1 MSAPAGAAASD
12 AAAMT
17 DDEVREWRHRLRQR
31 SAEVLRRREERVM
44 ARGRVARRRAHGLI
58 DRRAA
63 RLAGPPPPGYELDP
77 DCTE

>member
-1 MSAPAGAAASD
+1 MSAPAGAAAPG

-17 DDEVREWRHRLRQR
+17 DDEVREWRQSLRRR
-31 SAEVLRRREERVM
+31 SAEVLRRRQERAV
-44 ARGRVARRRAHGLI
+44 VARRRAHGLI

-63 RLAGPPPPGYELDP
+63 RLAGPLPPGYEPGL